1 MMSYAI
7 TFSGMPVKRTLQSV
21 EDPPAKQDTAE
32 DYQYVFLLVFLFYDH
47 FPSEVIKDA
56 MY

>member
-7 TFSGMPVKRTLQSV
+7 TFSGTPVKRSLQSV

-32 DYQYVFLLVFLFYDH
+32 DYQYVFLFVCLFYDH